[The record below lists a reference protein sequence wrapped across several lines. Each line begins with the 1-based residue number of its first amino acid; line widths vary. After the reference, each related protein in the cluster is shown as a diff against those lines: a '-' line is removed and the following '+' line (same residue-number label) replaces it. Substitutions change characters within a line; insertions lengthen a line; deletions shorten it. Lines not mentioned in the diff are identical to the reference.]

1 MCFSYERYSLEAN
14 CRVVQHQIF
23 EKNTTYF
30 HLLHLTKLKTL
41 LKTFTYTRLLELSYL
56 AIYVKRWVYAL
67 LSLFITY
74 CFICL
79 WVFFSS
85 SFFLFLPFLVVGTK
99 SLFIF
104 FVFRINM
111 IRVATETFFEKLILK
126 ILICFLELI
135 FGLREK

>member
-1 MCFSYERYSLEAN
+1 MSD
-14 CRVVQHQIF
+14 
-23 EKNTTYF
+23 
-30 HLLHLTKLKTL
+30 
-41 LKTFTYTRLLELSYL
+41 
-56 AIYVKRWVYAL
+56 
-67 LSLFITY
+67 
-74 CFICL
+74 
-79 WVFFSS
+79 
-85 SFFLFLPFLVVGTK
+85 PFLVVGTK